1 MPRLILKRSL
11 SIGLQSSRKRQRLE
25 TYSQSQTVTKLVELI
40 GTGKLSVIGAVDLA
54 NCMIEDGA
62 DHEAVCAFSSLGT
75 NGQNPQN
82 CERDL
87 HRWLEGLGMRLQPY
101 TVTMDLQVESHELR
115 PREVSAQKSV
125 NNTVARLVAWS
136 LKCSAEGV
144 APDTGLYGEPLT
156 GFRAEMKGKSLGP
169 WKGAYFAFKADLKA
183 RKWMHSFERYYKAKL
198 ICDSCL
204 VSSGCNCPPEMNFKN
219 FGEDAAWP
227 LTTVTHEDYMR
238 MPGPKSDWLQV
249 EGFRLENLAF
259 DFMHNVFL
267 GTARD
272 LCGSSIRVLL
282 RFGWYDHVEG
292 DIDCKLAAIQREM
305 VRDCRDLGF
314 FMPKKPVLTE
324 ANLCKEDYAQLGT
337 RFKASHVKL
346 IVFWVARKVQKS
358 SERAPNED
366 RVIHVLAACTYAL
379 QRCID
384 LCDASGLLL
393 DTSAACEAAD
403 SLVLHLKT
411 YSWLAAFFFAERALL
426 FKVRPKHHYMFHQ
439 AMQLKAW
446 RINLNGFATW
456 DEEGFLGQIKAIAIA
471 CHGATATQRVYQRY
485 LLVLALMVQRHRELN
500 DL

>member
-1 MPRLILKRSL
+1 MNKPARVGFWEHAKTLAPWRDHPVLRSCAPERLIPLTIHGDGAQFFRDDEHYVYSISSL
-11 SIGLQSSRKRQRLE
+11 FGCNGCIQTSLLSKFPIAIIPERWMRSSR
-25 TYSQSQTVTKLVELI
+25 
-40 GTGKLSVIGAVDLA
+40 
-54 NCMIEDGA
+54 
-62 DHEAVCAFSSLGT
+62 
-75 NGQNPQN
+75 
-82 CERDL
+82 
-87 HRWLEGLGMRLQPY
+87 
-101 TVTMDLQVESHELR
+101 
-115 PREVSAQKSV
+115 AQKSV

-156 GFRAEMKGKSLGP
+156 GFRAEMKGKSL
-169 WKGAYFAFKADLKA
+169 
-183 RKWMHSFERYYKAKL
+183 
-198 ICDSCL
+198 
-204 VSSGCNCPPEMNFKN
+204 GCNCPPEMNFKN

-358 SERAPNED
+358 SERAPND